1 VVHHR
6 AGWLNPV
13 FEGLTYSGRLGLLWI
28 ALALVLF
35 VLYRRWS
42 VLAATVIAVAVADWS
57 ASGLKA
63 VFDRERP
70 SLRYAEPEPLVKTA
84 HDASFPSG
92 HAATSFAAA
101 TMLTFAFPRLGPAL
115 FLLASAVAFSRVY
128 VGVHY
133 PLDVIGGAFLG
144 VLIAFAIRFVAQRAL
159 RLELFA
165 RSQQAGGDHR
175 ERRDQADEDPDPASA
190 PPEELVRDDDQA
202 DQDEHRGQSSERDHD
217 EALRDGGRQLDPRQ
231 SQRDE
236 G

>member
-13 FEGLTYSGRLGLLWI
+13 FEGLTYAGRLGLLWI
-28 ALALVLF
+28 AIALVLCA
-35 VLYRRWS
+35 LYRRWAI
-42 VLAATVIAVAVADWS
+42 LAVTVIVVAVADWS
-57 ASGLKA
+57 ATGVKA

-70 SLRYAEPEPLVKTA
+70 SLRYADPEPLVKTA

-101 TMLTFAFPRLGPAL
+101 TILTFAFPRLGPAL

-133 PLDVIGGAFLG
+133 PLDVIGGACLG
-144 VLIAFAIRFVAQRAL
+144 VLIAFAIRFVVRRVF
-159 RLELFA
+159 RLKLLA
-165 RSQQAGGDHR
+165 RSEETGDYDR

-190 PPEELVRDDDQA
+190 PPEELVGDDDQA
-202 DQDEHRGQSSERDHD
+202 DQDEDRRQRSESDD
-217 EALRDGGRQLDPRQ
+217 DKALGHGGRQLDSRQ

-236 G
+236 C